1 VNFLLVNLPSEFYF
15 FAMFSSRFFV
25 NADCM
30 KFSKKNKCRV
40 NSKKVEKAEK
50 GGKRWKGG

>member
-1 VNFLLVNLPSEFYF
+1 VNFPSEFYF
-15 FAMFSSRFFV
+15 FAMLSSRFFV
-25 NADCM
+25 NAEFM
-30 KFSKKNKCRV
+30 KLCEKNKCRV